1 MLTTCEAYATYVSR
15 YTSNW
20 KVFEIKSSNN
30 LNDEEFE
37 STIEEY
43 SVNFETSV
51 KAFLND
57 LQKSSTQNMNT
68 LLSRLDF
75 NAYYMPRILF

>member
-1 MLTTCEAYATYVSR
+1 M
-15 YTSNW
+15 
-20 KVFEIKSSNN
+20 KSSERKTVIEMLGKDFRDN
-30 LNDEEFE
+30 LSNEKFE
-37 STIEEY
+37 STIETY
-43 SVNFETSV
+43 SEKFETSV
-51 KAFLND
+51 RKFLND